1 MQAKKAL
8 GHQYRTSILKFERQ
22 YPPRATPAGT
32 LILLAGIFVASILSV
47 SGETPSLIV
56 RPAAISVGI
65 ALIISILFD
74 SRNNLKNIFRTDVLC
89 LVSLYYLT
97 LAEFVFPQDEF
108 DNMLNLQETA
118 AGLNVVFVGLGAFAI
133 GRHLVAF
140 KPIQSSWLNFGK
152 VSNQLLFKVFIL
164 SAFLGF
170 LYMLMSVNFNIFEM
184 IDAMTGARFTQ
195 PWGRG
200 RLGGW
205 MSFITELSL
214 LLYLIPALT
223 GIILNR
229 RKSFPALQLIVVL
242 FIFALTIFHGFAGGT
257 RNVFIAY
264 LAVFLAAYLL
274 TLPRN
279 NMRNTIIPI
288 LITFFV
294 ATYGSYHMLE
304 FRTMGLRNY
313 VENRV
318 YATDSVRDTLAVDHN
333 LYALALIANT
343 FPNKHNF
350 VGSEILTWSLVKPI
364 PRALWPGK
372 PEGLSISIEEVL
384 GAEGYTVSSTYLGE
398 AYMMAGIA
406 GVIGVSLFF
415 GGLAA
420 WWNRMMLQKQSDY
433 AMVVYAL
440 GFFAGSITMR
450 SMFWLTTAIL
460 PILALIALK
469 QFGPR
474 SLRQGHR

>member
-1 MQAKKAL
+1 
-8 GHQYRTSILKFERQ
+8 
-22 YPPRATPAGT
+22 
-32 LILLAGIFVASILSV
+32 
-47 SGETPSLIV
+47 
-56 RPAAISVGI
+56 VGI
-65 ALIISILFD
+65 ALILSIIFD
-74 SRNNLKNIFRTDVLC
+74 SRNNLKNIFRTDILC
-89 LVSLYYLT
+89 LVALYCLT
-97 LAEFVFPQDEF
+97 LAEFLFPQDEF
-108 DNMLNLQETA
+108 DNMLSLQQTA
-118 AGLNVVFVGLGAFAI
+118 AGLNIVFIGLGAFAI
-133 GRHLVAF
+133 GRHFVAS
-140 KPIQSSWLNFGK
+140 KPIKSSWLNFGK
-152 VSNQLLFKVFIL
+152 VSNELLFKVLIL

-170 LYMLMSVNFNIFEM
+170 FYMLISVNFNVFEM
-184 IDAMTGARFTQ
+184 IDAMIGARFTQ

-200 RLGGW
+200 RFGGW

-229 RKSFPALQLIVVL
+229 RRYFSTPQLIVVL
-242 FIFALTIFHGFAGGT
+242 VIFLLTILHGFAGGT

-264 LAVFLAAYLL
+264 LATFLVAYLL

-279 NMRNTIIPI
+279 NFRNTVLPI
-288 LITFFV
+288 LITFFM

-313 VENRV
+313 VQNQV
-318 YATDSVRDTLAVDHN
+318 YATDSVRDTLAVDYN
-333 LYALALIANT
+333 LYALGLIADT
-343 FPNKHNF
+343 FPEKHNF
-350 VGSEILTWSLVKPI
+350 IGSEILTWSIIKPM
-364 PRALWPGK
+364 PRALWPEK
-372 PEGLSISIEEVL
+372 PEGLSVSIEEVL

-398 AYMMAGIA
+398 AYMMAGIP

-460 PILALIALK
+460 PILALIAFK

-474 SLRQGHR
+474 SLRQVHR